1 MSIQEETADPDGSL
15 PAIWREV
22 ADYIRDTL
30 GVAELPAAEIARLSG
45 IKAVNACSLAQC
57 GLEGTALY
65 PVYPLMNSYCYC
77 NTMYTIHPHTKVTGT
92 PGYLDISSKYL
103 HS

>member
-1 MSIQEETADPDGSL
+1 M
-15 PAIWREV
+15 
-22 ADYIRDTL
+22 
-30 GVAELPAAEIARLSG
+30 AELPAAEIARLSG

-77 NTMYTIHPHTKVTGT
+77 NTMYTIHPDTKVTGT
-92 PGYLDISSKYL
+92 PGYLELDISGHICTVSA
-103 HS
+103 